1 MKIHQGDHEIM
12 KDLSQIGKEAKDLDQ
27 RSMRER
33 MKLEKDSLIKI
44 GFAIIFYIIMMVLF
58 AIFL

>member
-1 MKIHQGDHEIM
+1 MKIPQGDHEIM

-33 MKLEKDSLIKI
+33 MKLEKDSLLKI
-44 GFAIIFYIIMMVLF
+44 GFAVIFYIIMMVLF